1 MEQGDFE
8 FLQRFLKQQSGLVLS
23 ADKGYLVE
31 SRLLPV
37 ARKRGLNGLEE
48 LIATI
53 RGGKDEGLRVDV
65 VEAMTTNESFF
76 FRDITPFESLREVVL
91 PRIVAARKAAGAKT
105 IRIWSAACSS
115 GQEPYTICMILKENP
130 DLLQGL
136 NVEVVG
142 TDISGE
148 IIAKA
153 KTGLYSQ
160 FEAQRGLPVQLLVK
174 YFEQVDE
181 HWQIVDSI
189 RKMVTYHQ
197 VNLLHDLSFL
207 GRFDIVF
214 CRNVLIYFGN
224 EAKTEVLQRI
234 CTMMPEHGILYLG
247 GAESVIGITQVFEPL
262 QAVRGVYNVAGGAAA
277 AQAKIAM
284 PAAAQGSATGLAKS
298 A

>member
-8 FLQRFLKQQSGLVLS
+8 FLRAFLKGQSGLILS

-31 SRLLPV
+31 SRLMPV
-37 ARKRGLNGLEE
+37 ARKRGLNGLDE
-48 LIATI
+48 LIATV

-76 FRDITPFESLREVVL
+76 FRDTKPFDSLRDVVL
-91 PRIVAARKAAGAKT
+91 PRVVEARKAAGAKT

-115 GQEPYTICMILKENP
+115 GQEPYTIGMILKENP

-136 NVEVVG
+136 GVDIVG
-142 TDISGE
+142 TDLSGE

-181 HWQIVDSI
+181 HWQIVGSI
-189 RKMVTYHQ
+189 REMVTYHQ
-197 VNLLHDLSFL
+197 TNLLHDMAHL

-214 CRNVLIYFGN
+214 CRNVLIYFDN
-224 EAKTEVLQRI
+224 EAKSQVLQRI
-234 CTMMPEHGILYLG
+234 CSMMPEDGILYLG
-247 GAESVIGITQVFEPL
+247 GAESVIGITQVFAPL
-262 QAVRGVYNVAGGAAA
+262 DGVRGVYKVSGGAAA
-277 AQAKIAM
+277 RVKVAT
-284 PAAAQGSATGLAKS
+284 PADTRGSATGLAKS

>member
-8 FLQRFLKQQSGLVLS
+8 FLRAFLKGQSGLILS

-31 SRLLPV
+31 SRLMPV
-37 ARKRGLNGLEE
+37 ARKRGLNGLDE
-48 LIATI
+48 LIATV
-53 RGGKDEGLRVDV
+53 RGGKDEGLRIDV

-76 FRDITPFESLREVVL
+76 FRDTKPFDSLRDVVL
-91 PRIVAARKAAGAKT
+91 PRIVEARKAAGAKT

-115 GQEPYTICMILKENP
+115 GQEPYTIGMILKENP

-136 NVEVVG
+136 DVDIVG
-142 TDISGE
+142 TDLSGE

-181 HWQIVDSI
+181 HWQIVGSI
-189 RKMVTYHQ
+189 REMVTYHQ
-197 VNLLHDLSFL
+197 TNLLHDMAHL

-214 CRNVLIYFGN
+214 CRNVLIYFDN
-224 EAKTEVLQRI
+224 EAKSEVLQRI
-234 CTMMPEHGILYLG
+234 CTMMPEDGILYLG
-247 GAESVIGITQVFEPL
+247 GAESVIGITQVFAPL
-262 QAVRGVYNVAGGAAA
+262 EDVRGVYKVSGGAAA
-277 AQAKIAM
+277 RVKVAT
-284 PAAAQGSATGLAKS
+284 PADTRGSATGLAKS

>member
-8 FLQRFLKQQSGLVLS
+8 FLQKILKEQSGLVLS

-31 SRLLPV
+31 SRLMPV
-37 ARKRGLNGLEE
+37 ARKRGLNGLGEM
-48 LIATI
+48 IATL

-76 FRDITPFESLREVVL
+76 FRDMKPFESLREVVL
-91 PRIVAARKAAGAKT
+91 PRVVEARKAAGAKT

-136 NVEVVG
+136 DVEVVG
-142 TDISGE
+142 TDISGK

-181 HWQIVDSI
+181 HWQIVESI
-189 RKMVTYHQ
+189 REMVTYRQ
-197 VNLLHDLSFL
+197 ANLLHDMPYL

-224 EAKTEVLQRI
+224 EAKAEVLQRI
-234 CTMMPEHGILYLG
+234 RTMMPEDGFLYLG
-247 GAESVIGITQVFEPL
+247 GTESVIGITQVFEPL
-262 QAVRGVYNVAGGAAA
+262 QGVRGVYKVTGGAAA
-277 AQAKIAM
+277 RAKVATPADAQ
-284 PAAAQGSATGLAKS
+284 QGSATGLAKS